1 MKKTIKLRESE
12 LRRIISESVK
22 KAVNENYNSNETSFQ
37 IDPSD
42 LAHQLYNSGC
52 DFYLFVHRLE
62 KTYEMIKDEK
72 NASSEKDFISDNTN
86 FYISIDNE
94 ITPQELDT
102 LVKISDKYIQNIE
115 YDGETH
121 FYVYDK
127 DALNNFIKDMKSLG
141 LGRQAYIYKG
151 EEPDYKWEF
160 TGKITI

>member
-1 MKKTIKLRESE
+1 MKKTIKLRETE

-22 KAVNENYNSNETSFQ
+22 KALNENYNGNEKSFP

-62 KTYEMIKDEK
+62 KTYEMIKDER
-72 NASSEKDFISDNTN
+72 NVSSEKDFQNIGKISGYTT

-94 ITPQELDT
+94 ITPQELDI
-102 LVKISDKYIQNIE
+102 LAKISDKYPQNIE

-127 DALNNFIKDMKSLG
+127 DALNNF
-141 LGRQAYIYKG
+141 RQ
-151 EEPDYKWEF
+151 
-160 TGKITI
+160 